1 MLTAA
6 AGPSLCS
13 LVAGTGCYIGS
24 KTHFINSSCSL
35 LVLVSSSRDTGEE
48 VDTGT
53 CSQDNYRSAIQHQ

>member
-1 MLTAA
+1 MTA

-35 LVLVSSSRDTGEE
+35 LVVVRSSRDKGEE
-48 VDTGT
+48 VDTGMLSLN
-53 CSQDNYRSAIQHQ
+53 CEL